1 LDSFDSS
8 AIGRGILWMLLT
20 IVLFVSM
27 DTIGKYLTQSYPV
40 IQVTWARFFFH
51 ALWLGLFLGR
61 RLPTVVR
68 TRNPRLQ
75 LARGCLMLLANTLFV
90 AGVSVMSLVDTTSIL
105 LTNPLIVTA
114 LSVPLLG
121 EKVGPRRWACV
132 AAGCVGALI
141 IIRPGFGMMQW
152 AALLPLGAACC
163 FALFQIITRRL
174 SQTDEPLTTLFYTIS
189 VGTPVT
195 TLIMPFVWVMPDWQ
209 GWLLMAAMGLI
220 GGVSHF
226 TLIKAFATAPAAVV
240 SPFTYTNLLWAT
252 LFGFIIFGE
261 LPDRWTVIGAL
272 IIVVS
277 GLYAFFREQQRKRV
291 QPE

>member
-141 IIRPGFGMMQW
+141 IIRPGFGVMQW
-152 AALLPLGAACC
+152 AALLPLGAAC
-163 FALFQIITRRL
+163 
-174 SQTDEPLTTLFYTIS
+174 
-189 VGTPVT
+189 
-195 TLIMPFVWVMPDWQ
+195 
-209 GWLLMAAMGLI
+209 
-220 GGVSHF
+220 
-226 TLIKAFATAPAAVV
+226 
-240 SPFTYTNLLWAT
+240 
-252 LFGFIIFGE
+252 
-261 LPDRWTVIGAL
+261 
-272 IIVVS
+272 
-277 GLYAFFREQQRKRV
+277 
-291 QPE
+291 